1 MQESMYKYMKLGI
14 VHFMAFPTALRG
26 EGPIAES
33 VSKIA
38 EDDFFTAIELTWIK
52 DATEK
57 EKTKAILE
65 ASALAVAYAAQ
76 PAVLTTPLNP
86 NSLDDAERQKAVN
99 TLKQEIDSAYDMN
112 AVGIAFLSGKD
123 PGDEQRKDATAALIA
138 TTQELC
144 DYAKSNAR
152 PRGLN
157 AKSKGSLKVVL
168 ETFDR
173 AIDKKSLIGPSDEAA
188 AFAEAVNRGNF
199 GLMVDLS
206 HLPIQFESPKEALT
220 NVKDYLVHIHVGNC
234 MMKDSDHPGYGDMH
248 PRFGIEGGE
257 NDVEELTEFLAA
269 LFDIGYLGEGKQPFV
284 SFEVK
289 PLEGE
294 TSELVIANAKRTM
307 REAWLR
313 L

>member
-14 VHFMAFPTALRG
+14 VHFMAFPTALHG
-26 EGPIAES
+26 EEPIAES

-52 DATEK
+52 DAAEK

-86 NSLDDAERQKAVN
+86 NSLDDAERQKAVD

-123 PGDEQRKDATAALIA
+123 PGDAQRKDATAALIA

-144 DYAKSNAR
+144 DYAN
-152 PRGLN
+152 
-157 AKSKGSLKVVL
+157 SKGNLKVVL

-173 AIDKKSLIGPSDEAA
+173 AIDKKCLMGPSDEAA

-199 GLMVDLS
+199 GLLIDLS
-206 HLPIQFESPKEALT
+206 HLPIQFESAKEALT
-220 NVKDYLVHIHVGNC
+220 NAKDYLVHIHVGNC
-234 MMKDSDHPGYGDMH
+234 IMKDSNHPGYGDMH

>member
-1 MQESMYKYMKLGI
+1 MRESMYKYMKLGI

-52 DATEK
+52 DAAEK
-57 EKTKAILE
+57 KKTKAILE
-65 ASALAVAYAAQ
+65 ASGLAVAYAAQ
-76 PAVLTTPLNP
+76 PAVLTMPLNP
-86 NSLDDAERQKAVN
+86 NSLDDAERQKAVKI
-99 TLKQEIDSAYDMN
+99 LKQEIDSAYDMN

-123 PGDEQRKDATAALIA
+123 PGDAQREDATAALVA

-144 DYAKSNAR
+144 DYAKS
-152 PRGLN
+152 
-157 AKSKGSLKVVL
+157 KGDLKVVL

-173 AIDKKSLIGPSDEAA
+173 TIDKKSLIGPSDEAA
-188 AFAEAVNRGNF
+188 AFAEAVNRANF

-206 HLPIQFESPKEALT
+206 HLPIQFESAKEALT
-220 NVKDYLVHIHVGNC
+220 NVKDYLIHAHVGNC
-234 MMKDSDHPGYGDMH
+234 IMKESDHPGYGDMH

>member
-38 EDDFFTAIELTWIK
+38 EDDFFTAIELTWVK
-52 DATEK
+52 DAAEK
-57 EKTKAILE
+57 KKTKAILE

-86 NSLDDAERQKAVN
+86 NSLDDVERQKAVN
-99 TLKQEIDSAYDMN
+99 ILKQEIDSAYYMN

-123 PGDEQRKDATAALIA
+123 PGDAQRKDATAALVA

-144 DYAKSNAR
+144 DYAKS
-152 PRGLN
+152 
-157 AKSKGSLKVVL
+157 KGDLKVVL

-206 HLPIQFESPKEALT
+206 HLPIQFESAKETLA
-220 NVKDYLVHIHVGNC
+220 NVKDYLVHAHVGNC
-234 MMKDSDHPGYGDMH
+234 IMKDSNHPGYGDMH

>member
-14 VHFMAFPTALRG
+14 VHFMAFPETLRG
-26 EGPIAES
+26 EGAIAET

-52 DATEK
+52 DAAEK

-65 ASALAVAYAAQ
+65 SSGLAVAYAAQ

-86 NSLDDAERQKAVN
+86 NSLDEAERQKAVDV
-99 TLKQEIDSAYDMN
+99 LKAEINSAYDIG
-112 AVGIAFLSGKD
+112 AVGLAFLSGKD
-123 PGDEQRKDATAALIA
+123 PGKEQRADATAALLA
-138 TTQELC
+138 TVCELC
-144 DYAKSNAR
+144 DYAT
-152 PRGLN
+152 
-157 AKSKGSLKVVL
+157 SLGDLKIVL

-173 AIDKKSLIGPSDEAA
+173 DIDKKSLVGPSDEAA
-188 AFAEAVNRGNF
+188 AFAESVKRGNF

-206 HLPIQFESPKEALT
+206 HLPLQNESPQVALG
-220 NVKDYLVHIHVGNC
+220 NVKDYLVHAHIGNC
-234 MMKDSDHPGYGDMH
+234 IMRDADHPGYGDMH
-248 PRFGIEGGE
+248 PSFGIEGGE
-257 NDVEELTEFLAA
+257 NDVAELTEFLAT
-269 LFDIGYLGEGKQPFV
+269 LFDIGYLSDGKQPFV

-294 TSELVIANAKRTM
+294 TSEIVIANAKRKM
-307 REAWLR
+307 REAWAR

>member
-14 VHFMAFPTALRG
+14 VHFMAFPSTLRG
-26 EGPIAES
+26 EGPIVES
-33 VSKIA
+33 VTKIA

-52 DATEK
+52 DAAEK
-57 EKTKAILE
+57 KKTKAILE
-65 ASALAVAYAAQ
+65 ASGLAVAYAAQ

-86 NSLDDAERQKAVN
+86 NSLDDAERRKAVN

-123 PGDEQRKDATAALIA
+123 PGDAQRKDATAALVA

-144 DYAKSNAR
+144 DYAKS
-152 PRGLN
+152 
-157 AKSKGSLKVVL
+157 KGDLKVVL

-173 AIDKKSLIGPSDEAA
+173 TIDKKSLIGPSDEAA
-188 AFAEAVNRGNF
+188 AFAESVNRANF

-206 HLPIQFESPKEALT
+206 HLPIQFESSKEALT
-220 NVKDYLVHIHVGNC
+220 NVKDYLVHAHVGNC
-234 MMKDSDHPGYGDMH
+234 IMKDSSHSGYGDMH
-248 PRFGIEGGE
+248 PRFGIKGGE

-284 SFEVK
+284 SFEIK

-294 TSELVIANAKRTM
+294 TSGLVIANAKRTM

>member
-1 MQESMYKYMKLGI
+1 MRESMYKYMKLGI

-38 EDDFFTAIELTWIK
+38 EDDFFSAIELTWIK
-52 DATEK
+52 DAAEK

-65 ASALAVAYAAQ
+65 ASSLAVAYAAQ

-86 NSLDDAERQKAVN
+86 NSLDDAERRKAVD
-99 TLKQEIDSAYDMN
+99 TLKGEIDSAYDMN

-123 PGDEQRKDATAALIA
+123 PGDEQRKDAMAALIA

-144 DYAKSNAR
+144 DYAKS
-152 PRGLN
+152 
-157 AKSKGSLKVVL
+157 KGNLKVVL

-173 AIDKKSLIGPSDEAA
+173 AIDKKALIGPSDEAA
-188 AFAEAVNRGNF
+188 AFAETVNRANF

-206 HLPIQFESPKEALT
+206 HLPIQFESAKQSLS
-220 NVKDYLVHIHVGNC
+220 NVKDYLVHAHVGNC
-234 MMKDSDHPGYGDMH
+234 IVKDSDHPGYGDMH

-257 NDVEELTEFLAA
+257 NGVEELTEFLAV
-269 LFDIGYLGEGKQPFV
+269 LFDVGYLGEGKQPFV

-289 PLEGE
+289 PLEDE
-294 TSELVIANAKRTM
+294 TSEIVIANAKRTM
-307 REAWLR
+307 REAWIR

>member
-14 VHFMAFPTALRG
+14 VHFMAFPSVLRG

-33 VSKIA
+33 VTKIA

-52 DATEK
+52 DPVEK
-57 EKTKAILE
+57 KKTKAILE

-112 AVGIAFLSGKD
+112 AVGIAYLSGKD
-123 PGDEQRKDATAALIA
+123 PGDAQRKDATAALVA

-144 DYAKSNAR
+144 DYAKS
-152 PRGLN
+152 
-157 AKSKGSLKVVL
+157 KGDLKIVL

-173 AIDKKSLIGPSDEAA
+173 TIDKKSLIGPSDEAA
-188 AFAEAVNRGNF
+188 AFAEAVNRANF

-206 HLPIQFESPKEALT
+206 HLPIQFESAKEALT
-220 NVKDYLVHIHVGNC
+220 NVKDYLVHAHVGNC
-234 MMKDSDHPGYGDMH
+234 IMKDSSHPGYGDMH
-248 PRFGIEGGE
+248 PRFGIKGGE
-257 NDVEELTEFLAA
+257 NDVEELTEFLVT
-269 LFDIGYLGEGKQPFV
+269 LFDIGYLREGKQPFV

-289 PLEGE
+289 PLAGE